1 MGDRYN
7 LYESLKLDSAA
18 STEELHANLSSQ
30 LSELRDAGVSE
41 YSGEFQE
48 KLTALQVLGD
58 GGRRREYDA
67 LLADENATITIATLR
82 ELASRPVPTA
92 QESSFQTQ
100 AQQAQQAQSQPSSA
114 QQPQA
119 QQAQAQQAQSQT
131 QQAQWSAPTQ
141 TGPATVTTTV
151 TTDVPPLPA
160 NATLQNMWQ
169 RMPLIPRITTGLVG
183 FSTLIGIITVLYA
196 IKLGIQGANDLDSLE
211 SSLGDS
217 WEDIGYMMGAAAA
230 LILVPILLMLGMML
244 VTLTAYWI
252 HSILRGEDSTTP
264 IFFCVTVAPLA
275 LTMAIVPIMFLNSW
289 VDVVLFLAGA
299 MLIAAC
305 VLMFLKDMR
314 AWFRGQAF
322 VKTTQPAPSQG
333 FAPQY
338 PQAQN
343 NQGFQ
348 FGQNNPPNNTQN

>member
-7 LYESLKLDSAA
+7 LYESLTLDSAA
-18 STEELHANLSSQ
+18 STEELHANLSNQ

-58 GGRRREYDA
+58 EGRRREYDA

-82 ELASRPVPTA
+82 GLANRPVPTA
-92 QESSFQTQ
+92 QESSFQT
-100 AQQAQQAQSQPSSA
+100 
-114 QQPQA
+114 
-119 QQAQAQQAQSQT
+119 QT

-183 FSTLIGIITVLYA
+183 FSTLIGIIAVLYA
-196 IKLGIQGANDLDSLE
+196 ITLGIQGANDLGSLE

-217 WEDIGYMMGAAAA
+217 WDDIGYIMGAAAA
-230 LILVPILLMLGMML
+230 LVLVPVLLLMGMTL

-252 HSILRGEDSTTP
+252 HSILRGEDSTAP

-275 LTMAIVPIMFLNSW
+275 LAMTIIPLLFLSSW

-314 AWFRGQAF
+314 AWFRGQKL
-322 VKTTQPAPSQG
+322 VRTTQSAPGQG
-333 FAPQY
+333 YAPQY
-338 PQAQN
+338 PQSQN
-343 NQGFQ
+343 IQGYQ

>member
-58 GGRRREYDA
+58 EGRRREYDA

-82 ELASRPVPTA
+82 GLANRPVPTA

-100 AQQAQQAQSQPSSA
+100 AQQAQSQPSSA
-114 QQPQA
+114 QQN
-119 QQAQAQQAQSQT
+119 

-141 TGPATVTTTV
+141 NGPATVTTTV

-196 IKLGIQGANDLDSLE
+196 IKLSIQGANNLGSLE

-217 WEDIGYMMGAAAA
+217 WEGIGYMMGAAAA
-230 LILVPILLMLGMML
+230 LVLVPILLLLGMML

-252 HSILRGEDSTTP
+252 HSILRGEDSTAP

-275 LTMAIVPIMFLNSW
+275 LTMTIIPLLFLSSW

-314 AWFRGQAF
+314 AWFRGQKL
-322 VKTTQPAPSQG
+322 VRTTQSAPGQVY
-333 FAPQY
+333 APQH
-338 PQAQN
+338 PQSQN
-343 NQGFQ
+343 IQGYQ

>member
-7 LYESLKLDSAA
+7 LYESLTLDSEA
-18 STEELHANLSSQ
+18 STEELHANLSNQ

-58 GGRRREYDA
+58 EGRRREYDA

-82 ELASRPVPTA
+82 GLANRPVPTA

-100 AQQAQQAQSQPSSA
+100 AQQAQSQPSSA
-114 QQPQA
+114 QQN
-119 QQAQAQQAQSQT
+119 

-141 TGPATVTTTV
+141 NGPATVTTTV

-196 IKLGIQGANDLDSLE
+196 IKLSIQGANNLGSLE

-217 WEDIGYMMGAAAA
+217 WEGIGYMMGAAAA
-230 LILVPILLMLGMML
+230 LVLVPILLLLGMML

-252 HSILRGEDSTTP
+252 HSILRGEDSTAP

-275 LTMAIVPIMFLNSW
+275 LTMTIIPLLFLSSW

-314 AWFRGQAF
+314 AWFRGQKL
-322 VKTTQPAPSQG
+322 VRTTQSAPGQG
-333 FAPQY
+333 YAPQH
-338 PQAQN
+338 PQSQN
-343 NQGFQ
+343 IQGYQ

>member
-18 STEELHANLSSQ
+18 STEELHANLSNQ

-58 GGRRREYDA
+58 EGGRREYDA

-82 ELASRPVPTA
+82 GLANRPVPTA

-100 AQQAQQAQSQPSSA
+100 
-114 QQPQA
+114 
-119 QQAQAQQAQSQT
+119 T

-141 TGPATVTTTV
+141 TSPATVTTTV

-169 RMPLIPRITTGLVG
+169 RMPLIPRITTGLVS
-183 FSTLIGIITVLYA
+183 FSTLIGIIAVLYA
-196 IKLGIQGANDLDSLE
+196 ITLGIQGANDLGSLE

-217 WEDIGYMMGAAAA
+217 WDDIGYIMGAAAA
-230 LILVPILLMLGMML
+230 LVLVPVLLLMGMML

-252 HSILRGEDSTTP
+252 HSILRGEDSTAP

-275 LTMAIVPIMFLNSW
+275 LAMTIIPLLFLSSW

-314 AWFRGQAF
+314 AWFRGQKL
-322 VKTTQPAPSQG
+322 VRTTQSAPGQG
-333 FAPQY
+333 YAPQY
-338 PQAQN
+338 PQSQN
-343 NQGFQ
+343 TQGYQ

>member
-18 STEELHANLSSQ
+18 STEELHANLSNQ

-58 GGRRREYDA
+58 EGRRREYDA

-82 ELASRPVPTA
+82 GLANRPVPTA

-100 AQQAQQAQSQPSSA
+100 
-114 QQPQA
+114 
-119 QQAQAQQAQSQT
+119 T

-141 TGPATVTTTV
+141 TSPATVTTTV

-169 RMPLIPRITTGLVG
+169 RMPLIPRITTGLVS
-183 FSTLIGIITVLYA
+183 FSTLIGIIAVLYA
-196 IKLGIQGANDLDSLE
+196 ITLGIQGANDLGSLE

-217 WEDIGYMMGAAAA
+217 WDDIGYIMGAAAA
-230 LILVPILLMLGMML
+230 LVLVPVLLLMGMML

-252 HSILRGEDSTTP
+252 HSILRGEDSTAP

-275 LTMAIVPIMFLNSW
+275 LAMTIIPLLFLSSW

-314 AWFRGQAF
+314 AWFRGQKL
-322 VKTTQPAPSQG
+322 VRTTQSAPGQG
-333 FAPQY
+333 YAPQY
-338 PQAQN
+338 PQSQN
-343 NQGFQ
+343 TQGYQ
-348 FGQNNPPNNTQN
+348 FGQNNPPNNAQN

>member
-48 KLTALQVLGD
+48 KFTALQVLGD
-58 GGRRREYDA
+58 EGRRREYDA

-92 QESSFQTQ
+92 QESSFQIQ

-114 QQPQA
+114 QQN
-119 QQAQAQQAQSQT
+119 

-141 TGPATVTTTV
+141 NGPATVTTTV

-196 IKLGIQGANDLDSLE
+196 IKLSIQGANNLGSLE

-217 WEDIGYMMGAAAA
+217 WEGIGYMMGAAAA
-230 LILVPILLMLGMML
+230 LILVPILLLLGMML

-252 HSILRGEDSTTP
+252 HSILRGEDSTAP
-264 IFFCVTVAPLA
+264 IFFCVTVAPMALA
-275 LTMAIVPIMFLNSW
+275 MTIIPLLFLSSW

-314 AWFRGQAF
+314 AWFRGQKL
-322 VKTTQPAPSQG
+322 VRTTQSAPGQG
-333 FAPQY
+333 YAPQH
-338 PQAQN
+338 PQSQN
-343 NQGFQ
+343 IQGYQ
-348 FGQNNPPNNTQN
+348 FGQSNPPNNTQN

>member
-7 LYESLKLDSAA
+7 LYESLTLDSEA
-18 STEELHANLSSQ
+18 STEELHANLSNQ

-58 GGRRREYDA
+58 EGRRREYDA

-82 ELASRPVPTA
+82 GLANRPAPTA
-92 QESSFQTQ
+92 QESSFQT
-100 AQQAQQAQSQPSSA
+100 
-114 QQPQA
+114 
-119 QQAQAQQAQSQT
+119 QT

-141 TGPATVTTTV
+141 TSPATVTTTV

-169 RMPLIPRITTGLVG
+169 RMPLTPRITTGLVG
-183 FSTLIGIITVLYA
+183 FSTLIGIIAVLYA
-196 IKLGIQGANDLDSLE
+196 ITLGIQGANDLGSLE
-211 SSLGDS
+211 SSLGGTWD
-217 WEDIGYMMGAAAA
+217 DIGYIMGAAAA
-230 LILVPILLMLGMML
+230 LVLVPLLLLLGMML

-252 HSILRGEDSTTP
+252 HSILRGEDSTAP

-275 LTMAIVPIMFLNSW
+275 LAMTIIPLLFLSSW

-314 AWFRGQAF
+314 AWFRGQKL
-322 VKTTQPAPSQG
+322 VRTTQSAPGQG
-333 FAPQY
+333 YAPQY
-338 PQAQN
+338 PQSQN
-343 NQGFQ
+343 TQGYQ

>member
-18 STEELHANLSSQ
+18 STEELHANLSNQ

-58 GGRRREYDA
+58 EGRRREYDA
-67 LLADENATITIATLR
+67 LLSDENATITIATLR
-82 ELASRPVPTA
+82 ELANRPVPTA

-100 AQQAQQAQSQPSSA
+100 
-114 QQPQA
+114 
-119 QQAQAQQAQSQT
+119 T

-141 TGPATVTTTV
+141 TSPATVTTTV

-183 FSTLIGIITVLYA
+183 FSTLIGIIAVLYA
-196 IKLGIQGANDLDSLE
+196 ITLGIQGANDLGSLE

-217 WEDIGYMMGAAAA
+217 WDDIGYIMGAAAA
-230 LILVPILLMLGMML
+230 LVLVPLLLLLGMML

-252 HSILRGEDSTTP
+252 HSILRGEDSTAP

-275 LTMAIVPIMFLNSW
+275 LAMTIIPLLFLSSW

-314 AWFRGQAF
+314 AWFRGQKL
-322 VKTTQPAPSQG
+322 VRTTQSAPGQG
-333 FAPQY
+333 YAPQY
-338 PQAQN
+338 PQSQN
-343 NQGFQ
+343 IQGYQ

>member
-7 LYESLKLDSAA
+7 LYESLTLDSAA
-18 STEELHANLSSQ
+18 STEELHANLSNQ

-58 GGRRREYDA
+58 EGRRREYDA

-82 ELASRPVPTA
+82 GLANRPVPTA

-100 AQQAQQAQSQPSSA
+100 
-114 QQPQA
+114 
-119 QQAQAQQAQSQT
+119 T

-141 TGPATVTTTV
+141 TSPATVTTTV

-169 RMPLIPRITTGLVG
+169 RMPLIPRITTGLVS
-183 FSTLIGIITVLYA
+183 FSTLIGIIAVLYA
-196 IKLGIQGANDLDSLE
+196 ITLGIQGANDLGSLE
-211 SSLGDS
+211 SSLGGTWD
-217 WEDIGYMMGAAAA
+217 DIGYIMGAAAA
-230 LILVPILLMLGMML
+230 LVLVPLLLLLGMML

-252 HSILRGEDSTTP
+252 HSILRGEDSTAP

-275 LTMAIVPIMFLNSW
+275 LAMTIIPLLFLSSW

-314 AWFRGQAF
+314 AWFRGQKL
-322 VKTTQPAPSQG
+322 VRTTQSAPGQG
-333 FAPQY
+333 YAPQY
-338 PQAQN
+338 PQSQN
-343 NQGFQ
+343 TQGYQ

>member
-114 QQPQA
+114 QQN
-119 QQAQAQQAQSQT
+119 

-141 TGPATVTTTV
+141 NGPATVTTTV

-217 WEDIGYMMGAAAA
+217 WEDIGYMLGAAAA

-299 MLIAAC
+299 MLIATC

-314 AWFRGQAF
+314 AWFRGQKL
-322 VKTTQPAPSQG
+322 VRTTQSAPGQG
-333 FAPQY
+333 YAPQY

>member
-18 STEELHANLSSQ
+18 STEELHANLSNQ

-58 GGRRREYDA
+58 EGRRREYDA

-82 ELASRPVPTA
+82 ELANRPVPTA

-100 AQQAQQAQSQPSSA
+100 TQQAQQAQSQQPPA
-114 QQPQA
+114 QQN
-119 QQAQAQQAQSQT
+119 

-160 NATLQNMWQ
+160 NATLQ

-183 FSTLIGIITVLYA
+183 FSTLIGIIAVLYA
-196 IKLGIQGANDLDSLE
+196 ITLGIQGANDLGSLE

-217 WEDIGYMMGAAAA
+217 WDDIGYIMGAAAA
-230 LILVPILLMLGMML
+230 LVLVPVLLLMGMTL

-252 HSILRGEDSTTP
+252 HSILRGEDSTAP

-275 LTMAIVPIMFLNSW
+275 LAMTIIPLLFLSSW

-314 AWFRGQAF
+314 AWFRGQKL
-322 VKTTQPAPSQG
+322 VRTTQSAPGQG
-333 FAPQY
+333 YAPQY
-338 PQAQN
+338 PQSQN
-343 NQGFQ
+343 IQGYQ

>member
-7 LYESLKLDSAA
+7 LYESLKLHSAA

-30 LSELRDAGVSE
+30 LSKLRDAGVSE

-58 GGRRREYDA
+58 EGRRREYDA
-67 LLADENATITIATLR
+67 LLADENATITIAKLR
-82 ELASRPVPTA
+82 GLAHRPVPTA

-100 AQQAQQAQSQPSSA
+100 AQQAQSQPSSA
-114 QQPQA
+114 QQN
-119 QQAQAQQAQSQT
+119 

-141 TGPATVTTTV
+141 NGPATVTTTV
-151 TTDVPPLPA
+151 TTDVPPLPT

-196 IKLGIQGANDLDSLE
+196 IKLSIQGANNLGSLE

-217 WEDIGYMMGAAAA
+217 WEGIGYMMGAAAA
-230 LILVPILLMLGMML
+230 LVLVPILLLLGMML

-252 HSILRGEDSTTP
+252 HSFLRGEDSTAP

-275 LTMAIVPIMFLNSW
+275 LTMTIIPLLFLSSW

-314 AWFRGQAF
+314 AWFRGQKL
-322 VKTTQPAPSQG
+322 VRTTQSAPGQEY
-333 FAPQY
+333 APQH
-338 PQAQN
+338 PQSQN
-343 NQGFQ
+343 IQGYQ

>member
-18 STEELHANLSSQ
+18 STEELHANLSNQ

-58 GGRRREYDA
+58 EGRRREYDA
-67 LLADENATITIATLR
+67 LLSDENATITIATLR
-82 ELASRPVPTA
+82 ELANRPVPTA

-100 AQQAQQAQSQPSSA
+100 
-114 QQPQA
+114 
-119 QQAQAQQAQSQT
+119 T

-141 TGPATVTTTV
+141 TSPATVTTTV

-183 FSTLIGIITVLYA
+183 FSTLIGIIAVLYA
-196 IKLGIQGANDLDSLE
+196 ITLGIQGANDLGSLE
-211 SSLGDS
+211 SSLGGTWD
-217 WEDIGYMMGAAAA
+217 DIGYIMGAAAA
-230 LILVPILLMLGMML
+230 LVLVPVLLLMGMML

-252 HSILRGEDSTTP
+252 HSILRGEDSTAP

-275 LTMAIVPIMFLNSW
+275 LAMTIIPLLFLSSW

-314 AWFRGQAF
+314 AWFRGQKL
-322 VKTTQPAPSQG
+322 VRTTQSAPGQG
-333 FAPQY
+333 YAPQY
-338 PQAQN
+338 PQSKN
-343 NQGFQ
+343 TQGYQ

>member
-18 STEELHANLSSQ
+18 STEELHTNLSNQ

-58 GGRRREYDA
+58 EGRRREYDA

-82 ELASRPVPTA
+82 GLANRPVPTA

-100 AQQAQQAQSQPSSA
+100 
-114 QQPQA
+114 
-119 QQAQAQQAQSQT
+119 T

-141 TGPATVTTTV
+141 TSPATVTTTV

-183 FSTLIGIITVLYA
+183 FSTLIGIIAVLYA
-196 IKLGIQGANDLDSLE
+196 ITLGIQGANDLGSLE

-217 WEDIGYMMGAAAA
+217 WDDIGYIMGAAAA
-230 LILVPILLMLGMML
+230 LVLVPVLLLMGMML

-252 HSILRGEDSTTP
+252 HSILRGEDSTAP

-275 LTMAIVPIMFLNSW
+275 LAMTIIPLLFLSSW

-314 AWFRGQAF
+314 AWFRGQKL
-322 VKTTQPAPSQG
+322 VRTTQSAPGQG
-333 FAPQY
+333 YAPQY
-338 PQAQN
+338 PQSQN
-343 NQGFQ
+343 TQGCQ

>member
-7 LYESLKLDSAA
+7 LYESLTLDSEA
-18 STEELHANLSSQ
+18 STEELHANLSNQ

-58 GGRRREYDA
+58 EGRRREYDA

-82 ELASRPVPTA
+82 GLANRPVPTA

-100 AQQAQQAQSQPSSA
+100 
-114 QQPQA
+114 
-119 QQAQAQQAQSQT
+119 T

-141 TGPATVTTTV
+141 TSPATVTTTV

-183 FSTLIGIITVLYA
+183 FSTLIGIIAVLYA
-196 IKLGIQGANDLDSLE
+196 ITLGIQGANDLGSLE

-217 WEDIGYMMGAAAA
+217 WDDIGYIMGAAAA
-230 LILVPILLMLGMML
+230 LVLVPVLLLMGMML

-252 HSILRGEDSTTP
+252 HSILRGEDSTAP

-275 LTMAIVPIMFLNSW
+275 LAMTIIPLLFLSSW

-314 AWFRGQAF
+314 AWFRGQKL
-322 VKTTQPAPSQG
+322 VRTTQSAPGQG
-333 FAPQY
+333 YAPQY
-338 PQAQN
+338 PQSQN
-343 NQGFQ
+343 TQGYQ

>member
-18 STEELHANLSSQ
+18 STEKLHANLSNQ

-58 GGRRREYDA
+58 EGRRREYDA

-82 ELASRPVPTA
+82 GLANRPVPTA

-100 AQQAQQAQSQPSSA
+100 
-114 QQPQA
+114 
-119 QQAQAQQAQSQT
+119 T

-141 TGPATVTTTV
+141 TSPATVTTTV

-169 RMPLIPRITTGLVG
+169 RMPLIPRITTGLVS
-183 FSTLIGIITVLYA
+183 FSTLIGIIAVLYA
-196 IKLGIQGANDLDSLE
+196 ITLGIQGANDLGSLE
-211 SSLGDS
+211 SSLGGTWD
-217 WEDIGYMMGAAAA
+217 DIGYIMGAAAA
-230 LILVPILLMLGMML
+230 LVLVPLLLLLGMML

-252 HSILRGEDSTTP
+252 HSILRGEDSTAP

-275 LTMAIVPIMFLNSW
+275 LAMTIIPLLFLSSW

-314 AWFRGQAF
+314 AWFRGQKL
-322 VKTTQPAPSQG
+322 VRTTQSAPGQG
-333 FAPQY
+333 YAPQY
-338 PQAQN
+338 PQSQN
-343 NQGFQ
+343 IQGYQ

>member
-18 STEELHANLSSQ
+18 STEELHANLSNQ

-58 GGRRREYDA
+58 EGRRREYDA

-82 ELASRPVPTA
+82 GLANRPVPTA

-100 AQQAQQAQSQPSSA
+100 
-114 QQPQA
+114 
-119 QQAQAQQAQSQT
+119 T

-141 TGPATVTTTV
+141 TSPATVTTTV

-169 RMPLIPRITTGLVG
+169 RMPLIPRITTGLVS
-183 FSTLIGIITVLYA
+183 FSTLIGIIAVLYA
-196 IKLGIQGANDLDSLE
+196 ITLGIQGAIDLGSLE

-217 WEDIGYMMGAAAA
+217 WDDIGYIMGAAAA
-230 LILVPILLMLGMML
+230 LVLVPVLLLMGMML

-252 HSILRGEDSTTP
+252 HSILRGEDSTAP

-275 LTMAIVPIMFLNSW
+275 LAMTIIPLLFLSSW

-314 AWFRGQAF
+314 AWFRGQKL
-322 VKTTQPAPSQG
+322 VRTTQSAPGQG
-333 FAPQY
+333 YAPQY
-338 PQAQN
+338 PQSQN
-343 NQGFQ
+343 TQGYQ

>member
-18 STEELHANLSSQ
+18 STEELHANLSNQ

-58 GGRRREYDA
+58 EGRRREYDA

-82 ELASRPVPTA
+82 GLANRPVPTA

-100 AQQAQQAQSQPSSA
+100 
-114 QQPQA
+114 
-119 QQAQAQQAQSQT
+119 T

-141 TGPATVTTTV
+141 TSPATVTTTV

-169 RMPLIPRITTGLVG
+169 RMPLIPRITTGLVS
-183 FSTLIGIITVLYA
+183 FSTLIGIIAVLYA
-196 IKLGIQGANDLDSLE
+196 ITLGIQGANDLGSLE
-211 SSLGDS
+211 SSLGGTWD
-217 WEDIGYMMGAAAA
+217 DIGYIMGAAAA
-230 LILVPILLMLGMML
+230 LVLVPLLLLLGMML

-252 HSILRGEDSTTP
+252 HSILRGEDSTAP

-275 LTMAIVPIMFLNSW
+275 LAMTIIPLLFLSSW

-314 AWFRGQAF
+314 AWFRGQKL
-322 VKTTQPAPSQG
+322 VRTTQSAPGQG
-333 FAPQY
+333 YAPQY
-338 PQAQN
+338 PQSQN
-343 NQGFQ
+343 TQGYQ

>member
-18 STEELHANLSSQ
+18 STEELHANLSNQ

-58 GGRRREYDA
+58 EGRRREYDA

-82 ELASRPVPTA
+82 GLANRPVPTA

-100 AQQAQQAQSQPSSA
+100 
-114 QQPQA
+114 
-119 QQAQAQQAQSQT
+119 T

-141 TGPATVTTTV
+141 TSPATVTTTV

-183 FSTLIGIITVLYA
+183 FSTLIGIIAVLYA
-196 IKLGIQGANDLDSLE
+196 ITLGIQGANDLGSLE
-211 SSLGDS
+211 SSLGGTWD
-217 WEDIGYMMGAAAA
+217 DIGYIMGAAAA
-230 LILVPILLMLGMML
+230 LVLVPVLLLMGMML

-252 HSILRGEDSTTP
+252 HSILRGEDSTAP

-275 LTMAIVPIMFLNSW
+275 LAMTIIPLLFLSSW

-314 AWFRGQAF
+314 AWFRGQKL
-322 VKTTQPAPSQG
+322 VRTTQSAPGQG
-333 FAPQY
+333 YAPQY
-338 PQAQN
+338 PQSQN
-343 NQGFQ
+343 TQGYQ

>member
-58 GGRRREYDA
+58 EGRRREYDA

-82 ELASRPVPTA
+82 ELANRPVPTA

-100 AQQAQQAQSQPSSA
+100 
-114 QQPQA
+114 
-119 QQAQAQQAQSQT
+119 T
-131 QQAQWSAPTQ
+131 QQAQWSASTQ
-141 TGPATVTTTV
+141 TSPATVTTTV

-183 FSTLIGIITVLYA
+183 FSTLIGIIAVLYA
-196 IKLGIQGANDLDSLE
+196 ITLGIQGANDLGSLE
-211 SSLGDS
+211 SSLGGTWD
-217 WEDIGYMMGAAAA
+217 DIGYIMGAAAA
-230 LILVPILLMLGMML
+230 LVLVPVLLLMGMML

-252 HSILRGEDSTTP
+252 HSILRGEDSTAP

-275 LTMAIVPIMFLNSW
+275 LAMTIIPLLFLSSW
-289 VDVVLFLAGA
+289 VDVVLFLAGG

-314 AWFRGQAF
+314 AWFRGQKL
-322 VKTTQPAPSQG
+322 VRTTQSAPGQG
-333 FAPQY
+333 YAPQY
-338 PQAQN
+338 PQSQN
-343 NQGFQ
+343 IQGYQ
-348 FGQNNPPNNTQN
+348 FGQNNSPNNTQN

>member
-18 STEELHANLSSQ
+18 STEELHANLSNQ

-58 GGRRREYDA
+58 EGRRREYDA
-67 LLADENATITIATLR
+67 LLSDENATITIATLR
-82 ELASRPVPTA
+82 ELANRPVPTA

-100 AQQAQQAQSQPSSA
+100 
-114 QQPQA
+114 
-119 QQAQAQQAQSQT
+119 T

-141 TGPATVTTTV
+141 TSPATVTTTV

-183 FSTLIGIITVLYA
+183 FSTLIGIIAVLYA
-196 IKLGIQGANDLDSLE
+196 ITLGIQGANDLGSLE

-217 WEDIGYMMGAAAA
+217 WDDIGYIMGAAAA
-230 LILVPILLMLGMML
+230 LVLVPLLLLLGMML

-252 HSILRGEDSTTP
+252 HSILRGEDSTAP

-275 LTMAIVPIMFLNSW
+275 LAMTIIPLLFLSSW

-314 AWFRGQAF
+314 AWFRGQKL
-322 VKTTQPAPSQG
+322 VRTTQSAPGQG
-333 FAPQY
+333 YAPQY
-338 PQAQN
+338 PQSQN
-343 NQGFQ
+343 TQGYQ

>member
-18 STEELHANLSSQ
+18 STEELHANLSNQ

-58 GGRRREYDA
+58 EGRRREYDA
-67 LLADENATITIATLR
+67 LLSDENATITIATLR
-82 ELASRPVPTA
+82 ELANRPVPTA

-100 AQQAQQAQSQPSSA
+100 
-114 QQPQA
+114 
-119 QQAQAQQAQSQT
+119 T
-131 QQAQWSAPTQ
+131 QQAQWSTPTQ
-141 TGPATVTTTV
+141 TSPATVTTTV

-183 FSTLIGIITVLYA
+183 FSTLIGIIAVLYA
-196 IKLGIQGANDLDSLE
+196 ITLGIQGANDLGSLE

-217 WEDIGYMMGAAAA
+217 WDDIGYIMGAAAA
-230 LILVPILLMLGMML
+230 LVLVPVLLLMGMML

-252 HSILRGEDSTTP
+252 HSILRGEDSTAP

-275 LTMAIVPIMFLNSW
+275 LAMTIIPLLFLSSW

-314 AWFRGQAF
+314 AWFRGQKL
-322 VKTTQPAPSQG
+322 VRTTQSAPGQG
-333 FAPQY
+333 YAPQY
-338 PQAQN
+338 PQSQN
-343 NQGFQ
+343 TQGYQ

>member
-18 STEELHANLSSQ
+18 STEELHANLSNQ

-58 GGRRREYDA
+58 EGRRREYDA

-82 ELASRPVPTA
+82 GLANRPVPTA

-100 AQQAQQAQSQPSSA
+100 AQQAQ
-114 QQPQA
+114 
-119 QQAQAQQAQSQT
+119 
-131 QQAQWSAPTQ
+131 WSAPTQ
-141 TGPATVTTTV
+141 TSPATVTTTV

-169 RMPLIPRITTGLVG
+169 RMPLIPRITTGLVS
-183 FSTLIGIITVLYA
+183 FSTLIGIIAVLYA
-196 IKLGIQGANDLDSLE
+196 ITLGIQGANDLGSLE
-211 SSLGDS
+211 SSLGGTWD
-217 WEDIGYMMGAAAA
+217 DIGYIMGAAAA
-230 LILVPILLMLGMML
+230 LVLVPVLLLMGMML

-252 HSILRGEDSTTP
+252 HSILRGEDSTAP

-275 LTMAIVPIMFLNSW
+275 LAMTIIPLLFLSSW

-314 AWFRGQAF
+314 AWFRGQKL
-322 VKTTQPAPSQG
+322 VRTTQSAPGQG
-333 FAPQY
+333 YAPQY
-338 PQAQN
+338 PQSQN
-343 NQGFQ
+343 TQGYQ

>member
-58 GGRRREYDA
+58 EGRRREYDA

-82 ELASRPVPTA
+82 ELASRPASA
-92 QESSFQTQ
+92 QEPSFQPQT
-100 AQQAQQAQSQPSSA
+100 QQAHSQQPQA

-119 QQAQAQQAQSQT
+119 QHAQAQQAQSQT
-131 QQAQWSAPTQ
+131 QRAQWSAPTQ
-141 TGPATVTTTV
+141 NGPATVTTTV

-196 IKLGIQGANDLDSLE
+196 IKLSIQGANNLGSLE

-217 WEDIGYMMGAAAA
+217 WEGIGYMMGAAAA
-230 LILVPILLMLGMML
+230 LILVPILLLLGMML

-252 HSILRGEDSTTP
+252 HSILRGEDSTAP

-275 LTMAIVPIMFLNSW
+275 LAMTIIPLLFLSSW

>member
-18 STEELHANLSSQ
+18 STEELHTNLSNQ

-58 GGRRREYDA
+58 EGRRREYDA

-82 ELASRPVPTA
+82 GLANRPVPTA

-100 AQQAQQAQSQPSSA
+100 
-114 QQPQA
+114 
-119 QQAQAQQAQSQT
+119 T

-141 TGPATVTTTV
+141 TSPATVTTTV

-196 IKLGIQGANDLDSLE
+196 IKLSIQGANNLGSLE

-217 WEDIGYMMGAAAA
+217 WEGIGYMMGAAAA
-230 LILVPILLMLGMML
+230 LVLVPVLLLLGMML

-252 HSILRGEDSTTP
+252 HSILRGEDSTAP

-275 LTMAIVPIMFLNSW
+275 LAMTIIPLLFLSSW

-314 AWFRGQAF
+314 AWFRGQKL
-322 VKTTQPAPSQG
+322 VRTTQSAPGQG
-333 FAPQY
+333 YAPQY
-338 PQAQN
+338 PQSQN
-343 NQGFQ
+343 TQGCQ

>member
-7 LYESLKLDSAA
+7 LYESLTLDSEA
-18 STEELHANLSSQ
+18 STEELHANLSNQ

-58 GGRRREYDA
+58 EGRRREYDA

-82 ELASRPVPTA
+82 GLANRPAPTA
-92 QESSFQTQ
+92 QESSFQT
-100 AQQAQQAQSQPSSA
+100 
-114 QQPQA
+114 
-119 QQAQAQQAQSQT
+119 QT

-183 FSTLIGIITVLYA
+183 FSTLIGIIAVLYA
-196 IKLGIQGANDLDSLE
+196 ITLGIQGANDLGSLE

-217 WEDIGYMMGAAAA
+217 WDDIGYIMGAAAA
-230 LILVPILLMLGMML
+230 LVLVPLLLLLGMML

-252 HSILRGEDSTTP
+252 HSILRGEDSTAP

-275 LTMAIVPIMFLNSW
+275 LAMTIIPLLFLSSW

-314 AWFRGQAF
+314 AWFRGQKL
-322 VKTTQPAPSQG
+322 VRTTQSAPGQG
-333 FAPQY
+333 YAPQY
-338 PQAQN
+338 PQSQN
-343 NQGFQ
+343 IQGYQ

>member
-58 GGRRREYDA
+58 EGRRREYDA
-67 LLADENATITIATLR
+67 LLADENATISIATLR

-92 QESSFQTQ
+92 QESSLQTQ

-114 QQPQA
+114 QQN
-119 QQAQAQQAQSQT
+119 

-141 TGPATVTTTV
+141 NGPATVTTTV

-196 IKLGIQGANDLDSLE
+196 IKLSIQGANNLGSLE

-217 WEDIGYMMGAAAA
+217 WEGIGYMMGAAAA
-230 LILVPILLMLGMML
+230 LVLVPILLLLGMML

-252 HSILRGEDSTTP
+252 HSILRGEDSTAP

-275 LTMAIVPIMFLNSW
+275 LTMTIIPLLFLSSW

-314 AWFRGQAF
+314 AWFRGQKL
-322 VKTTQPAPSQG
+322 VRTTQSAPGQG
-333 FAPQY
+333 YAPQH
-338 PQAQN
+338 PQSQN
-343 NQGFQ
+343 IQGYQ

>member
-18 STEELHANLSSQ
+18 STEELNANLSSQ
-30 LSELRDAGVSE
+30 LSELRNAGISE

-58 GGRRREYDA
+58 EGRRREYDT
-67 LLADENATITIATLR
+67 LLADETATITIATLR

-92 QESSFQTQ
+92 QESSFQPQTQ
-100 AQQAQQAQSQPSSA
+100 QTRQAQSQPSPA
-114 QQPQA
+114 QQN
-119 QQAQAQQAQSQT
+119 

-141 TGPATVTTTV
+141 NGPATVTTTV
-151 TTDVPPLPA
+151 TTDVPLLPA

-169 RMPLIPRITTGLVG
+169 RMPRIPRITTGLIG

-196 IKLGIQGANDLDSLE
+196 IKLGIQGAINLGSLE

-217 WEDIGYMMGAAAA
+217 WEGIGYMMGAAAA
-230 LILVPILLMLGMML
+230 LVLVPILLLLGMML

-252 HSILRGEDSTTP
+252 HSILRGEDTTTP

-275 LTMAIVPIMFLNSW
+275 LTMTIIPILFLSSW
-289 VDVVLFLAGA
+289 VDVVLFLAGG

-314 AWFRGQAF
+314 AWFRGQKL
-322 VKTTQPAPSQG
+322 VRTTQSAPGQG
-333 FAPQY
+333 YAPQH
-338 PQAQN
+338 PQSQSI
-343 NQGFQ
+343 QGYQ

>member
-18 STEELHANLSSQ
+18 STEELHANLSNQ

-58 GGRRREYDA
+58 EGRRREYDA

-82 ELASRPVPTA
+82 GLANRPAPTA
-92 QESSFQTQ
+92 QESSFQT
-100 AQQAQQAQSQPSSA
+100 
-114 QQPQA
+114 
-119 QQAQAQQAQSQT
+119 QT

-141 TGPATVTTTV
+141 TSPATVTTTV

-183 FSTLIGIITVLYA
+183 FSTLIGIIAVLYA
-196 IKLGIQGANDLDSLE
+196 ITLGIQGANDLGSLE
-211 SSLGDS
+211 SSLGGTWD
-217 WEDIGYMMGAAAA
+217 DIGYIMGAAAA
-230 LILVPILLMLGMML
+230 LVLVPVLLLMGMML

-252 HSILRGEDSTTP
+252 HSILRGEDSTAP

-275 LTMAIVPIMFLNSW
+275 LAMTIIPLLFLSSW

-314 AWFRGQAF
+314 AWFRGQKL
-322 VKTTQPAPSQG
+322 VRTTQSAPGQG
-333 FAPQY
+333 YAPQY
-338 PQAQN
+338 PQSQN
-343 NQGFQ
+343 TQGYQ

>member
-18 STEELHANLSSQ
+18 STEELHTNLSNQ

-58 GGRRREYDA
+58 EGRRREYDA

-82 ELASRPVPTA
+82 GLANRPAPTA
-92 QESSFQTQ
+92 QESSFQT
-100 AQQAQQAQSQPSSA
+100 
-114 QQPQA
+114 
-119 QQAQAQQAQSQT
+119 QT

-141 TGPATVTTTV
+141 TSPATVTTTV

-183 FSTLIGIITVLYA
+183 FSTLIGIIAVLYA
-196 IKLGIQGANDLDSLE
+196 ITLGIQGANDLGSLE

-217 WEDIGYMMGAAAA
+217 WDDIGYIMGAAAA
-230 LILVPILLMLGMML
+230 LVLVPVLLLMGMML

-252 HSILRGEDSTTP
+252 HSILRGGDSTAP

-275 LTMAIVPIMFLNSW
+275 LAMTIIPLLFLSSW

-314 AWFRGQAF
+314 AWFRGQKL
-322 VKTTQPAPSQG
+322 VRTTQSAPGQG
-333 FAPQY
+333 YAPQY
-338 PQAQN
+338 PQSQN
-343 NQGFQ
+343 TQGCQ

>member
-18 STEELHANLSSQ
+18 STEELHANLSNQ

-58 GGRRREYDA
+58 EGRRREYDA
-67 LLADENATITIATLR
+67 LLSDENATITIATLR
-82 ELASRPVPTA
+82 ELANRPVPTA

-100 AQQAQQAQSQPSSA
+100 
-114 QQPQA
+114 
-119 QQAQAQQAQSQT
+119 T

-141 TGPATVTTTV
+141 TSPATVTTTV

-183 FSTLIGIITVLYA
+183 FSTLIGIIAVLYA
-196 IKLGIQGANDLDSLE
+196 ITLGIQGANDLGSLE
-211 SSLGDS
+211 SSLGGTWD
-217 WEDIGYMMGAAAA
+217 DIGYIMGAAAA
-230 LILVPILLMLGMML
+230 LVLVPVLLLMGMML

-252 HSILRGEDSTTP
+252 HSILRGEDSTAP
-264 IFFCVTVAPLA
+264 IFFCATVAPLA
-275 LTMAIVPIMFLNSW
+275 LAMTIIPLLFLSSW

-314 AWFRGQAF
+314 AWFRGQKL
-322 VKTTQPAPSQG
+322 VRTTQSAPGQG
-333 FAPQY
+333 YAPQY
-338 PQAQN
+338 PQSQN
-343 NQGFQ
+343 TQGYQ

>member
-58 GGRRREYDA
+58 EGRRREYDA

-82 ELASRPVPTA
+82 GLAHRPVPTA

-114 QQPQA
+114 QQN
-119 QQAQAQQAQSQT
+119 

-141 TGPATVTTTV
+141 NGPATVTTTV

-196 IKLGIQGANDLDSLE
+196 IKLSIQGANNLGSLE

-217 WEDIGYMMGAAAA
+217 WEGIGYMMGAAAA
-230 LILVPILLMLGMML
+230 LVLVPILLLLGMML

-252 HSILRGEDSTTP
+252 HSILRGEDSTAP

-275 LTMAIVPIMFLNSW
+275 LTMTIIPLLFLSSW

-314 AWFRGQAF
+314 AWFRGQKL
-322 VKTTQPAPSQG
+322 VRTTQSAPGQG
-333 FAPQY
+333 YAPQH
-338 PQAQN
+338 PQSQN
-343 NQGFQ
+343 IQGYQ

>member
-7 LYESLKLDSAA
+7 LYESLTLDSEA
-18 STEELHANLSSQ
+18 STEELHANLSNQ

-58 GGRRREYDA
+58 EGRRREYDA

-82 ELASRPVPTA
+82 GLANRPVPTA

-100 AQQAQQAQSQPSSA
+100 AQQAQ
-114 QQPQA
+114 
-119 QQAQAQQAQSQT
+119 
-131 QQAQWSAPTQ
+131 WSAPTQ
-141 TGPATVTTTV
+141 TSPATVTTTV

-183 FSTLIGIITVLYA
+183 FSTLIGIIAVLYA
-196 IKLGIQGANDLDSLE
+196 ITLGIQGANDLGSLE
-211 SSLGDS
+211 SSLGGTLD
-217 WEDIGYMMGAAAA
+217 DIGYIMGAAAA
-230 LILVPILLMLGMML
+230 LVLVPVLLLMGMML

-252 HSILRGEDSTTP
+252 HSILRGEDSTAP

-275 LTMAIVPIMFLNSW
+275 LAMTIIPLLFLSSW

-314 AWFRGQAF
+314 AWFRGQKL
-322 VKTTQPAPSQG
+322 VRTTQSAPGQG
-333 FAPQY
+333 YAPQY
-338 PQAQN
+338 PQSQN
-343 NQGFQ
+343 TQGYQ

>member
-30 LSELRDAGVSE
+30 LSELQDAGVSE

-48 KLTALQVLGD
+48 KFTALQVLGD
-58 GGRRREYDA
+58 EGRRREYDA

-114 QQPQA
+114 QQNQR
-119 QQAQAQQAQSQT
+119 
-131 QQAQWSAPTQ
+131 AQWSAPTQ
-141 TGPATVTTTV
+141 NGPATVTTTV

-196 IKLGIQGANDLDSLE
+196 IKLSIQGANNLGSLE

-217 WEDIGYMMGAAAA
+217 WEGIGYMMGAAAA
-230 LILVPILLMLGMML
+230 LILVPILLLLGMML

-252 HSILRGEDSTTP
+252 HSILRGEDSTAP
-264 IFFCVTVAPLA
+264 IFFCVTVAPMALA
-275 LTMAIVPIMFLNSW
+275 MTIIPLLFLSSW

-314 AWFRGQAF
+314 AWFRGQKL
-322 VKTTQPAPSQG
+322 VRTTQSAPGQG
-333 FAPQY
+333 YAPQH
-338 PQAQN
+338 PQSQN
-343 NQGFQ
+343 IQGYQ

>member
-18 STEELHANLSSQ
+18 STEELHAKLSSQ

-58 GGRRREYDA
+58 EGRRREYDA

-82 ELASRPVPTA
+82 GLANRPVPTA

-114 QQPQA
+114 QQN
-119 QQAQAQQAQSQT
+119 

-141 TGPATVTTTV
+141 NGPATVTTTV

-196 IKLGIQGANDLDSLE
+196 IKLSIQGANNLGSLE

-217 WEDIGYMMGAAAA
+217 WEGIGYMMGAAAA
-230 LILVPILLMLGMML
+230 LVLVPILLLLGMML

-252 HSILRGEDSTTP
+252 HSILRGEDSTAP

-275 LTMAIVPIMFLNSW
+275 LTMTIIPLLFLSSW

-314 AWFRGQAF
+314 AWFRGQKL
-322 VKTTQPAPSQG
+322 VRTTQSAPGQVY
-333 FAPQY
+333 APQH
-338 PQAQN
+338 PQSQN
-343 NQGFQ
+343 IQGYQ

>member
-58 GGRRREYDA
+58 EGRRREYDA

-100 AQQAQQAQSQPSSA
+100 AQQAQSQPSSA
-114 QQPQA
+114 QQNQR
-119 QQAQAQQAQSQT
+119 
-131 QQAQWSAPTQ
+131 AQWSAPTQ
-141 TGPATVTTTV
+141 NGPATVTTTV

-196 IKLGIQGANDLDSLE
+196 IKLSIQGANNLGSLE

-217 WEDIGYMMGAAAA
+217 WEGIGYMMGAAAA
-230 LILVPILLMLGMML
+230 LILVPILLLLGMML

-252 HSILRGEDSTTP
+252 HSILRGEDSTAP
-264 IFFCVTVAPLA
+264 IFFCVTVAPMALA
-275 LTMAIVPIMFLNSW
+275 MTIIPLLFLSSW

-314 AWFRGQAF
+314 AWFRGQKL
-322 VKTTQPAPSQG
+322 VRTTQSAPGQG
-333 FAPQY
+333 YAPQH
-338 PQAQN
+338 PQSQN
-343 NQGFQ
+343 IQGYQ
-348 FGQNNPPNNTQN
+348 FGQNNPPNNTKN

>member
-7 LYESLKLDSAA
+7 LYESLTLDSEA
-18 STEELHANLSSQ
+18 STEKLHANLSNQ

-58 GGRRREYDA
+58 EGRRREYDA

-82 ELASRPVPTA
+82 GLANRPVPTA

-100 AQQAQQAQSQPSSA
+100 
-114 QQPQA
+114 
-119 QQAQAQQAQSQT
+119 T

-141 TGPATVTTTV
+141 TSPATVTTTV

-169 RMPLIPRITTGLVG
+169 RMPLIPRITTGLVS
-183 FSTLIGIITVLYA
+183 FSTLIGIIAVLYA
-196 IKLGIQGANDLDSLE
+196 ITLGIQGANDLGSLE
-211 SSLGDS
+211 SSLGGTWD
-217 WEDIGYMMGAAAA
+217 DIGYIMGAAAA
-230 LILVPILLMLGMML
+230 LVLVPLLLLLGMML

-252 HSILRGEDSTTP
+252 HSILRGEDSTAP

-275 LTMAIVPIMFLNSW
+275 LAMTIIPLLFLSSW

-314 AWFRGQAF
+314 AWFRGQKL
-322 VKTTQPAPSQG
+322 VRTTQSAPGQG
-333 FAPQY
+333 YAPQY
-338 PQAQN
+338 PQSQN
-343 NQGFQ
+343 IQGYQ

>member
-18 STEELHANLSSQ
+18 STKELHANLSSQ
-30 LSELRDAGVSE
+30 LSELRNAGISE

-58 GGRRREYDA
+58 EGRRREYDT
-67 LLADENATITIATLR
+67 LLADDNATITIATLR

-100 AQQAQQAQSQPSSA
+100 
-114 QQPQA
+114 
-119 QQAQAQQAQSQT
+119 T

-141 TGPATVTTTV
+141 NGPAAVTTTV

-169 RMPLIPRITTGLVG
+169 RMPRIPRITTGLIG

-196 IKLGIQGANDLDSLE
+196 IKLGIQGAINLGSLE

-217 WEDIGYMMGAAAA
+217 WEGIGYMMGAAAA
-230 LILVPILLMLGMML
+230 LVLVPILLLLGMML

-252 HSILRGEDSTTP
+252 HSILRGGDPTTP

-275 LTMAIVPIMFLNSW
+275 LTMTIIPILFLSSW

-314 AWFRGQAF
+314 AWFRSQKL
-322 VKTTQPAPSQG
+322 VRTTQSAPGQG
-333 FAPQY
+333 YAPQY
-338 PQAQN
+338 PQSQN
-343 NQGFQ
+343 IQGYQ
-348 FGQNNPPNNTQN
+348 FGQNNPPNTTQN

>member
-58 GGRRREYDA
+58 EGRRREYDA

-100 AQQAQQAQSQPSSA
+100 AQQAQSQPSSA
-114 QQPQA
+114 QQNQR
-119 QQAQAQQAQSQT
+119 
-131 QQAQWSAPTQ
+131 AQWSAPTQ
-141 TGPATVTTTV
+141 NGPATVTTTV

-169 RMPLIPRITTGLVG
+169 RMPLIPRITAGLVG

-196 IKLGIQGANDLDSLE
+196 IKLSIQGANNLGSLE

-217 WEDIGYMMGAAAA
+217 WEGIGYMMGAAAA
-230 LILVPILLMLGMML
+230 LILVPILLLLGMML

-252 HSILRGEDSTTP
+252 HSILRGEDSTAP
-264 IFFCVTVAPLA
+264 IFFCVTVAPMALA
-275 LTMAIVPIMFLNSW
+275 MTIIPLLFLSSW

-314 AWFRGQAF
+314 AWFRGQKL
-322 VKTTQPAPSQG
+322 VRTTQSAPGQG
-333 FAPQY
+333 YAPQH
-338 PQAQN
+338 PQSQN
-343 NQGFQ
+343 IQGYQ
-348 FGQNNPPNNTQN
+348 FGQNNPPNNTKN